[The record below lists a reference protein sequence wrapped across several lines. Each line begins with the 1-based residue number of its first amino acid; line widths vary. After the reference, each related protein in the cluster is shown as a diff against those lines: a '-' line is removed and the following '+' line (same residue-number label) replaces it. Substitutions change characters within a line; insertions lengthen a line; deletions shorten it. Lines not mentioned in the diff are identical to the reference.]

1 MLIYIILYSILLI
14 SGVFEFLSKRSQIKK
29 CIVITFVFVFTL
41 FRGLR
46 WRIGTDWQQYYEIFN
61 YSTWNNIFTYDRGSG
76 YGGIMEFGYMF
87 LNIATKSIIDD
98 YSFFLLVFN
107 FIILYLYYKFS
118 FKNSPYPILTF
129 ITILFCSNFFPVRQN
144 LAIAIIL
151 WGYTSQVS
159 DLEIRQFGHML

>member
-87 LNIATKSIIDD
+87 LNIATKSIID
-98 YSFFLLVFN
+98 
-107 FIILYLYYKFS
+107 
-118 FKNSPYPILTF
+118 
-129 ITILFCSNFFPVRQN
+129 
-144 LAIAIIL
+144 
-151 WGYTSQVS
+151 
-159 DLEIRQFGHML
+159 